1 MYALKTAR
9 PAAPRGG
16 IELRPYAIQ
25 PATPCV
31 RARKPTSSRA
41 CNVTHTMQ
49 VRSVASVSFALLVLR
64 QHCQSFQIYDEHKGQ
79 PRLKRAA
86 LDQAVRCYYHSGAF
100 GVEKKPTPPSHKK
113 AKK

>member
-1 MYALKTAR
+1 MRAQDDATLA
-9 PAAPRGG
+9 
-16 IELRPYAIQ
+16 IE

-31 RARKPTSSRA
+31 RACNPTSEPQA
-41 CNVTHTMQ
+41 IQ

-64 QHCQSFQIYDEHKGQ
+64 QHCQSFQIYAEVKGQ